1 MNILVFNVG
10 STTLKFACIETRS
23 RKRVTHGLVDRIGQP
38 GGDAADHLSAAQ
50 IALDRHADIPLSA
63 IGHRVVQGGDKF
75 SAPTLVD
82 QQVITEL
89 RTLDTRAPLHN
100 PPARAVI
107 EAMTAKELSIPQV
120 LVFDTAYFATLPP
133 KAFRYALPE
142 TYYRD
147 HGIRRYGAHGTSH
160 QYVTQAAIDYL
171 TSLRSAGHLTGT
183 HTDSLQ
189 PARIISLHLGG
200 GASITASIGGAAVET
215 SMGMTPLEGLVMATR
230 TGDIDPAILLHL
242 IRQLGMSVDEVD
254 HLLNKRSGL
263 LGLCGDVDMRA
274 ILQRCEAGDPA
285 AQLAIEI
292 YVHRLQKY
300 IGGYLAILGGLDALV
315 FTAGVGENAA
325 VIRQRVAEPL
335 AHLGIGIDQQRN
347 GTAKVAGKVIDLTP
361 AAATV
366 RTLVVPTD
374 EELAI
379 AQQIAA
385 LIGEPQTR

>member
-10 STTLKFACIETRS
+10 STTLKFACIDTRS
-23 RKRVTHGLVDRIGQP
+23 QNRVTQGLVDRIGQP
-38 GGDAADHLSAAQ
+38 GGDADDHLSAAQ
-50 IALDRHADIPLSA
+50 IALDRHVGIPLAA

-75 SAPTLVD
+75 SSPTLVNPH
-82 QQVITEL
+82 VLAEL
-89 RTLDTRAPLHN
+89 RQLDSRAPLHN

-107 EAMTAKELSIPQV
+107 EAITAQELGIPQV
-120 LVFDTAYFATLPP
+120 LVFDTSYFATLPP

-142 TYYRD
+142 SYYRD
-147 HGIRRYGAHGTSH
+147 HGIRRFGAHGTSH
-160 QYVTQAAIDYL
+160 HYVTQAAIDYL
-171 TSLRSAGHLTGT
+171 ATLRTHCDQTGT
-183 HTDSLQ
+183 HKDPAA

-200 GASITASIGGAAVET
+200 GASVTASVGGIAVET

-230 TGDIDPAILLHL
+230 TGDIDPAVPLHL

-274 ILQRCEAGDPA
+274 ILLRREAGDPVA
-285 AQLAIEI
+285 HLAIEI

-300 IGGYLAILGGLDALV
+300 IGAYLAILGGLDALV
-315 FTAGVGENAA
+315 FTAGVGENST
-325 VIRQRVAEPL
+325 VIRQLVAEPL
-335 AHLGIGIDQQRN
+335 AHLGIGIDLQRN
-347 GTAKVAGKVIDLTP
+347 RTARVAGKISDLTP
-361 AAATV
+361 AAAAV

-379 AQQIAA
+379 AQQVAA
-385 LIGEPQTR
+385 VVGEQETR

>member
-10 STTLKFACIETRS
+10 STTLKFACIETNS
-23 RKRVTHGLVDRIGQP
+23 RKRVTHGLVDRIGQT

-50 IALDRHADIPLSA
+50 IALDRHAEIPLAA
-63 IGHRVVQGGDKF
+63 IGHRVVQGGDQF
-75 SAPTLVD
+75 SAPTFVD
-82 QQVITEL
+82 QHVLSEL
-89 RTLDTRAPLHN
+89 RKLDSRAPLHN

-107 EAMTAKELSIPQV
+107 EAMTAKQLPIPQV
-120 LVFDTAYFATLPP
+120 LVFDTAYFATLPA

-142 TYYRD
+142 SFYRD

-171 TSLRSAGHLTGT
+171 TGLRSASHSTGT
-183 HTDSLQ
+183 HTEISK

-200 GASITASIGGAAVET
+200 GASVTASVGGVAVET

-230 TGDIDPAILLHL
+230 TGDIDPAVPLHL

-274 ILQRCEAGDPA
+274 ILQRRESGDPA
-285 AQLAIEI
+285 AHLAIEI
-292 YVHRLQKY
+292 YIHRLQKY

-325 VIRQRVAEPL
+325 MIRQLVAEPL
-335 AHLGIGIDQQRN
+335 AHLGIGIDLQRN
-347 GTAKVAGKVIDLTP
+347 TAARAAGEIIDLTP
-361 AAATV
+361 AAAVV

-379 AQQIAA
+379 AQQVTAMIRK
-385 LIGEPQTR
+385 P

>member
-10 STTLKFACIETRS
+10 STTLKFACINTSSRTRL
-23 RKRVTHGLVDRIGQP
+23 THGLVDRIGQP
-38 GGDAADHLSAAQ
+38 GGDAPDHLSAAQ
-50 IALDRHADIPLSA
+50 IALDRHAAIPLAA

-82 QQVITEL
+82 QHVLTEL
-89 RTLDTRAPLHN
+89 RQLDTRAPLHN

-107 EAMTAKELSIPQV
+107 EAITAQTLAIPQV
-120 LVFDTAYFATLPP
+120 LVFDTAYFVTLPP
-133 KAFRYALPE
+133 KAFRYALPD

-171 TSLRSAGHLTGT
+171 AASGIPGDQTGT
-183 HTDSLQ
+183 NTDCLQ
-189 PARIISLHLGG
+189 PTRIISLHLGG
-200 GASITASIGGAAVET
+200 GASVTASIDGVAIET

-230 TGDIDPAILLHL
+230 TGDIDPAIPLHL
-242 IRQLGMSVDEVD
+242 IRQLGMSVDDVD

-263 LGLCGDVDMRA
+263 LGLCGDVDMRT
-274 ILQRCEAGDPA
+274 ILQRREIGDPA
-285 AQLAIEI
+285 AHLAIEI

-300 IGGYLAILGGLDALV
+300 IGAYLAILGGLDALV
-315 FTAGVGENAA
+315 FTAGVGENST
-325 VIRQRVAEPL
+325 VIRQLVAEPL
-335 AHLGIGIDQQRN
+335 AHLGIGIDLQRN
-347 GTAKVAGKVIDLTP
+347 TSVRAAGEIIDLTP
-361 AAATV
+361 AAAVV

-379 AQQIAA
+379 AQQVAS
-385 LIGEPQTR
+385 LIGKQETR

>member
-1 MNILVFNVG
+1 
-10 STTLKFACIETRS
+10 
-23 RKRVTHGLVDRIGQP
+23 
-38 GGDAADHLSAAQ
+38 
-50 IALDRHADIPLSA
+50 
-63 IGHRVVQGGDKF
+63 
-75 SAPTLVD
+75 
-82 QQVITEL
+82 
-89 RTLDTRAPLHN
+89 
-100 PPARAVI
+100 
-107 EAMTAKELSIPQV
+107 
-120 LVFDTAYFATLPP
+120 
-133 KAFRYALPE
+133 
-142 TYYRD
+142 
-147 HGIRRYGAHGTSH
+147 
-160 QYVTQAAIDYL
+160 
-171 TSLRSAGHLTGT
+171 
-183 HTDSLQ
+183 
-189 PARIISLHLGG
+189 
-200 GASITASIGGAAVET
+200 
-215 SMGMTPLEGLVMATR
+215 MGMTPLEGLVMATR

-361 AAATV
+361 AAAVV

-385 LIGEPQTR
+385 LIGEP